1 MSSQQI
7 SDGIFQIPRWLEDNL
22 PSFEYFRKITLTCL
36 PKVRTG
42 WDSSP
47 LSLLRYNNHAPW
59 ITTSAIQTNGNHHH
73 FFIRIPIIGHVL
85 VQSVGKAHVLVV
97 AVEQIWLLLLNIFFF
112 NYVPTPNKTLRFTRF
127 RSYINRTAV
136 VLTNHCQSYTA
147 FLFDVCCSK
156 WPHSLFMQLF
166 VPGDSAFA

>member
-1 MSSQQI
+1 MIQYPRTLNNNIYHSNKREPPPFFHSDTNNWPRSGPVCWQSPCSGCSS
-7 SDGIFQIPRWLEDNL
+7 RAE
-22 PSFEYFRKITLTCL
+22 
-36 PKVRTG
+36 
-42 WDSSP
+42 
-47 LSLLRYNNHAPW
+47 
-59 ITTSAIQTNGNHHH
+59 
-73 FFIRIPIIGHVL
+73 
-85 VQSVGKAHVLVV
+85 LVV
-97 AVEQIWLLLLNIFFF
+97 ALEYFFF